1 MYSLIVAEDCDHYHM
16 KQICTTTKK
25 FSDLSYCIKLHC
37 VEHSFVNDKTND
49 NSKTLRPSEFTYVT
63 LAIEHSCCHKHGT
76 SQLPLLSEEHPYPT
90 QEGLHA
96 RTD

>member
-49 NSKTLRPSEFTYVT
+49 NSK
-63 LAIEHSCCHKHGT
+63 
-76 SQLPLLSEEHPYPT
+76 YPQYQCT
-90 QEGLHA
+90 VVKKVGSP
-96 RTD
+96 